1 MTASTDTPTTLALSI
16 DEQWSVHRA
25 LVADIESADRDD
37 PAPLVAARL
46 LDRVEDGRYEFTAEE
61 LDYLEAELTAQADR
75 DAAPDR
81 DRAAARAVLAKL
93 DDERPVV
100 ADRAADASRD

>member
-16 DEQWSVHRA
+16 DERWSVHSA

-37 PAPLVAARL
+37 PVPVVAARL
-46 LDRVEDGRYEFTAEE
+46 LDRVEDGRYEFTAGE
-61 LDYLEAELTAQADR
+61 LDYLEAELSARLDR
-75 DAAPDR
+75 GAAPDR
-81 DRAAARAVLAKL
+81 DRAASRSVLAKL

-100 ADRAADASRD
+100 ADPERDQG